1 MANQIGLGTATF
13 GSVFVGVFDAETGFT
28 VSQASVPEINV
39 QLDTDADITYAS
51 GTSKDY
57 GQFVASIQ
65 SVDGIDVDA
74 IVGTTETLTITYP
87 DNDTYVGPAF
97 LVSAPRVTGSNVKN
111 LNACVFRWETKPTY
125 SIVA

>member
-13 GSVFVGVFDAETGFT
+13 GTVFVGVFDAETGFS
-28 VSQASVPEINV
+28 VSHASVPEINT
-39 QLDTDADITYAS
+39 QLDTDPDITYAP

-65 SVDGIDVDA
+65 SVDGVDVDA
-74 IVGTTETLTITYP
+74 IVGTTETLTVTYP
-87 DNDTYVGPAF
+87 DADTYVGLAF
-97 LVSAPRVTGSNVKN
+97 LVAAPRVTGSNVKN

-125 SIVA
+125 TVVA